1 LPRTWP
7 LRTYFAALALA
18 FVAVAAAGLIEV
30 HVQAR
35 GDARSAALTQ
45 AAGSAATASRQL
57 GKEIAVLRSTVAG
70 LAGNPQIATAL
81 EHPAGCT
88 LTFAR
93 DTPSDRSHL
102 DIIRDDGTVMCSSN
116 PLPKTR
122 PTYGAAA
129 WLAGAKNG
137 GAFLAPVRDSV
148 TGAPALI
155 DAVPIKGGVVAG
167 FVDLVSLGP
176 RLAALYGGA
185 QPVAFLVASKDG
197 KTVIARSAA
206 PAQSVGRSL
215 SETSFARSPD
225 AAERRDLDGVVRLY
239 RSAIVPGVG
248 WRFFAGERKSVALS
262 AATRLERRES
272 AIVLGGLLA
281 MLLGLLVTYRRV
293 AIPMRE
299 LGVAVHRRETHPND
313 GPVTVPGPTEVVTL
327 GHAID
332 ELISSV
338 DRSEASYR
346 HLFQQHPSPMWVAD
360 PDTMRFLAV
369 NDALV
374 RTYGFS
380 EDEFLGMTVD
390 EIRPSERRE
399 ELRKRFDDPARPSY
413 ERGVWQHAKKDGTP
427 IDVEVTS
434 SSIEFDGRPARLI
447 LARDVSE
454 RSRLEAQLQQ
464 SQKVEAIGQLAGGIA
479 HDFNNMLTAILGH
492 AERAAGAVDPVARA
506 ASIDGITAAGSSAA
520 ALTRQLLA
528 FSRRQVMQPKVV
540 DIRRSLLS
548 LESMLHRVLGD
559 DVTLEATIEP
569 DLSRIVVDPSQIEQV
584 LLNLAIN
591 ARDAMPGG
599 GTVSIAASNVE
610 VDDAYA
616 TARPGLVPGPYVELS
631 VTDTGTGMDE
641 ETRTHIFEPFFTT
654 KTDGTG
660 LGLATTFGIVKQS
673 DGYISVYSEPGRG
686 TTFRLL
692 FPAVDA
698 LPDGAVERDGVVAA
712 PLEGTERVLIVED
725 EPLVRGLVTEILVSY
740 GYSVLAAGT
749 PAEARELASSSDV
762 PIQLIVSDVMLPG
775 QSGPELMREL
785 LSLQPAA
792 RCLFT
797 SGYAYGQGLGPGDL
811 AGAEFLSKP
820 FTGTELAAKVREALN

>member
-1 LPRTWP
+1 MSLGAAATNAAVHTEPLPSSKERGSPRTWP
-7 LRTYFAALALA
+7 LRTYFAALALI
-18 FVAVAAAGLIEV
+18 FVAVAAAGLVEV

-35 GDARSAALTQ
+35 GDARSAALTE

-70 LAGNPQIATAL
+70 LAGNPQIAEAL

-102 DIIRDDGTVMCSSN
+102 DIIRDDGAVMCSSN

-122 PTYGAAA
+122 PTYSAAA

-137 GAFLAPVRDSV
+137 AVLLAPVRDSV

-185 QPVAFLVASKDG
+185 QPAAFLVATKDG
-197 KTVIARSAA
+197 KTVITRSMA
-206 PAQSVGRSL
+206 PAQSIGRSL
-215 SETSFARSPD
+215 GETSFARSPD
-225 AAERRDLDGVVRLY
+225 ATERRDLDGVMRLY

-262 AATRLERRES
+262 GATRLERRES
-272 AIVLGGLLA
+272 GIVLGGLLV

-313 GPVTVPGPTEVVTL
+313 GPVSVPGPTEVVTL
-327 GHAID
+327 GRAID

-346 HLFQQHPSPMWVAD
+346 HLFQRHPSPMWVTD
-360 PDTMRFLAV
+360 PDTMRFVAV

-390 EIRPSERRE
+390 EIRPSENRE
-399 ELRKRFDDPARPSY
+399 ELRKQFQDPDRPSF
-413 ERGVWQHAKKDGTP
+413 ERGVWQHVKKDGTL

-520 ALTRQLLA
+520 ALTGQLLA

-540 DIRRSLLS
+540 DIRRSVLS

-559 DVTLEATIEP
+559 DVTLKATIEP

-599 GTVSIAASNVE
+599 GTVSIGASNVE

-654 KTDGTG
+654 KSDGTG
-660 LGLATTFGIVKQS
+660 LGLATTFGIFKQS
-673 DGYISVYSEPGRG
+673 DGYISVYS
-686 TTFRLL
+686 
-692 FPAVDA
+692 
-698 LPDGAVERDGVVAA
+698 
-712 PLEGTERVLIVED
+712 
-725 EPLVRGLVTEILVSY
+725 
-740 GYSVLAAGT
+740 
-749 PAEARELASSSDV
+749 
-762 PIQLIVSDVMLPG
+762 
-775 QSGPELMREL
+775 
-785 LSLQPAA
+785 
-792 RCLFT
+792 
-797 SGYAYGQGLGPGDL
+797 
-811 AGAEFLSKP
+811 
-820 FTGTELAAKVREALN
+820 